1 MKTLPLF
8 LKKQAIAFFVMRFGL
23 LIGMIVFTVSLSNS
37 QTNKPTSATDLQ
49 TMNSGAEIANT
60 VILQTNNTIICYP
73 DEYKQIFDKPNK

>member
-1 MKTLPLF
+1 METFLLF
-8 LKKQAIAFFVMRFGL
+8 FKKPVFDFFAMRFL
-23 LIGMIVFTVSLSNS
+23 LLTGMIVFTVSLSNS
-37 QTNKPTSATDLQ
+37 QTNTTTSATDPQ